1 MKIIAKKFSFA
12 EFWLRLNSLNKFNY
26 IRLAQNLVIS
36 PKIRTF
42 VPLLENDIRQ
52 QNLRHNYRENFSK
65 CTSKFFIVKP
75 RKHGLRKRF

>member
-1 MKIIAKKFSFA
+1 MSKVGKWESGKPHLKKKFDFQQKK
-12 EFWLRLNSLNKFNY
+12 SLKNFVN
-26 IRLAQNLVIS
+26 S

-75 RKHGLRKRF
+75 QKHGLRKRF